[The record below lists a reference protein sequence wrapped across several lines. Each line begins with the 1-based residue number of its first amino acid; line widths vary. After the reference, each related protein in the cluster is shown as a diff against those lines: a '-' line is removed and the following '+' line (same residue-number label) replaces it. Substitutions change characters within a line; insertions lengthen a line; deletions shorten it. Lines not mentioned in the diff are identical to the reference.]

1 MTGGFNVGGAALWW
15 RRLGVMTGKEVR
27 QFLREPVLLSFL
39 LFVFTVNV
47 YLQGSS
53 VSLQLSRAP
62 IVVHDADRSAASREL
77 IYRFHLPYF
86 RLDGQIG
93 DPRETARRLDQ
104 GETMVALDIPPRFQE
119 SLLRGEPV
127 SVQLQVDA
135 THTAPGFLAASYASR
150 IVGEFGLE
158 AALAREGLSSG
169 GLEDAPIVVADH
181 RSLFNANQRDTW
193 FVPIS
198 ELLEAITLFSILL
211 PAAAMVREKERGTIE
226 QLLVS
231 PLSPIQ
237 IVLPK
242 IIAMTGV
249 VLVCM
254 TLSLVAVLGLIFHVP
269 IRGSLPLFYAVTTLY
284 VVANAG
290 LGLFV
295 ATVARTLAQVGLLS
309 LLILAPMMLLSGSW
323 TPPEAMPA
331 WLRVATLASP
341 MRHYIDATFAILLKG
356 AGAEVLWDTF
366 LWMAAIGAAIFTFG
380 LWRFRRQFG

>member
-1 MTGGFNVGGAALWW
+1 MTDRSKLAGGALWW
-15 RRLGVMTGKEVR
+15 RRLAVMTLKEVR

-62 IVVHDADRSAASREL
+62 LVVHDADQSAASREL
-77 IYRFHLPYF
+77 IYRFQLPYF
-86 RLDGQIG
+86 RLDGEIG
-93 DPRETARRLDQ
+93 DPHEIARRLDR
-104 GETMVALDIPPRFQE
+104 GEAMVALDIPARFQE
-119 SLLRGEPV
+119 SLLKGEPA

-135 THTAPGFLAASYASR
+135 THTAPGFLASSYASR

-158 AALAREGLSSG
+158 AARAREGLSTGSP
-169 GLEDAPIVVADH
+169 ENMPIVIDDQ
-181 RSLFNANQRDTW
+181 RSLYNPNQSDTW
-193 FVPIS
+193 FVPVS

-231 PLSPIQ
+231 PLSPVQ

-242 IIAMTGV
+242 IVAMTAV
-249 VLVCM
+249 ILACM
-254 TLSLVAVLGLIFHVP
+254 TLSLVVILGFIFHVP
-269 IRGSLPLFYAVTTLY
+269 IRGSLTLFYTVTTLY
-284 VVANAG
+284 VFANAG
-290 LGLFV
+290 LGLLV

-309 LLILAPMMLLSGSW
+309 LLILAPMILLSGSW

-331 WLRVATLASP
+331 WLGAATLASP
-341 MRHYIDATFAILLKG
+341 MRHYIEATFGILLKG
-356 AGAEVLWDTF
+356 AGVEVLWDTF
-366 LWMAAIGAAIFTFG
+366 LWMAAIGSSLFTFG
-380 LWRFRRQFG
+380 IWRFRRQFG

>member
-1 MTGGFNVGGAALWW
+1 
-15 RRLGVMTGKEVR
+15 
-27 QFLREPVLLSFL
+27 VLLSFL

-62 IVVHDADRSAASREL
+62 LVVHDADRSVASREL
-77 IYRFHLPYF
+77 IYRFRQPYF
-86 RLDGQIG
+86 RLDGEIA
-93 DPRETARRLDQ
+93 DPRETARRLDR
-104 GETMVALDIPPRFQE
+104 GEAMVALDIPTGFQE
-119 SLLRGEPV
+119 SLLRGEPA
-127 SVQLQVDA
+127 SVQLQVDG
-135 THTAPGFLAASYASR
+135 THTVPGFLASSYASR

-158 AALAREGLSSG
+158 TARAREGLSTG
-169 GLEDAPIVVADH
+169 GPEDVPIVVADQ
-181 RSLFNANQRDTW
+181 RSLYNPNQSDTW

-231 PLSPIQ
+231 PLSPVQ

-242 IIAMTGV
+242 IVAMTAV
-249 VLVCM
+249 ILACM
-254 TLSLVAVLGLIFHVP
+254 TLSLVVILGFIFHVP
-269 IRGSLPLFYAVTTLY
+269 IRGSLPLFYTVTTLY
-284 VVANAG
+284 VFANAG

-309 LLILAPMMLLSGSW
+309 LLILAPMILLSGSW

-331 WLRVATLASP
+331 CLRAGTLASP
-341 MRHYIDATFAILLKG
+341 MRHYIEATFAILLKG
-356 AGAEVLWDTF
+356 AGVEVLWDTF
-366 LWMAAIGAAIFTFG
+366 LWMAAIGGSIFTFG
-380 LWRFRRQFG
+380 IWRFRRQFG

>member
-1 MTGGFNVGGAALWW
+1 MTDRLKIAGGALWW
-15 RRLGVMTGKEVR
+15 RRLGVMTLKEVR
-27 QFLREPVLLSFL
+27 QFLREPVLLSFM

-62 IVVHDADRSAASREL
+62 LVVHDADRSVASREL
-77 IYRFHLPYF
+77 IHRFRLPYF
-86 RLDGQIG
+86 RMDGEVG
-93 DPRETARRLDQ
+93 DPREIARRLDR
-104 GETMVALDIPPRFQE
+104 GAAMVALDIPARFQQ
-119 SLLRGEPV
+119 SLLKGEPV

-135 THTAPGFLAASYASR
+135 THTAPGFLASSYASR

-158 AALAREGLSSG
+158 AARAREGLSTGS
-169 GLEDAPIVVADH
+169 DMPIVVDDQ
-181 RSLFNANQRDTW
+181 RSLYNPNQNDTW

-231 PLSPIQ
+231 PLSPVQ

-242 IIAMTGV
+242 IVAMTAVILAG
-249 VLVCM
+249 M
-254 TLSLVAVLGLIFHVP
+254 TLSLVVVLGFIFHTP
-269 IRGSLPLFYAVTTLY
+269 IRGSLPLFYTVTTLY
-284 VVANAG
+284 VFANAG

-309 LLILAPMMLLSGSW
+309 LLILAPMILLSGSW

-331 WLRVATLASP
+331 WLAVATLASP
-341 MRHYIDATFAILLKG
+341 MRHYIEATFAILLKG
-356 AGAEVLWDTF
+356 AGVEVLWDTF
-366 LWMAAIGAAIFTFG
+366 LWMAAIGGSIFTFG
-380 LWRFRRQFG
+380 IWRFRRQFG